1 MRSVRILLINWD
13 TLMDAFL
20 DGPATLDI
28 DQGITALEQ
37 MNFSSE
43 RMLRRRIREDGY
55 VAWRVP
61 TDMVN
66 VLVCAQFFIGGV
78 YRRKRVFL
86 VNRLLNWNVARFR
99 FRLFL

>member
-1 MRSVRILLINWD
+1 MGTHETWPYFGLTFKEASHAVG
-13 TLMDAFL
+13 A
-20 DGPATLDI
+20 
-28 DQGITALEQ
+28 
-37 MNFSSE
+37 SE

-78 YRRKRVFL
+78 YSRKRVFL
-86 VNRLLNWNVARFR
+86 VNRLLNWNEARHQSDFDR
-99 FRLFL
+99 FYDISSDFD